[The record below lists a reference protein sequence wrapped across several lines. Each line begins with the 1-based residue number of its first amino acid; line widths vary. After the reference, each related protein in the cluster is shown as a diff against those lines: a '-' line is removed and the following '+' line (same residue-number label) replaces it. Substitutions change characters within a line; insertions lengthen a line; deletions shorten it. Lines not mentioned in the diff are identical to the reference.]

1 MTAPSMHTPVDGT
14 PTTIV
19 GIDALILGGDGRP
32 MPLGGLARGR
42 FSVHPDLPDHPPA
55 PEDEQ
60 VTATPTSTACT
71 CSTGPDLPSGWDRL
85 WEPRAAA
92 GACWHT
98 TPEEPQRASDQLP
111 PERPADR
118 VREMLAGGADLDG
131 VLRAGL
137 TPAEICAHVDAST
150 IRRLVPQLD
159 ASGAADVARLLGDP
173 RVVRMLDET
182 WRDPPDGHRAL
193 AGTQDS

>member
-1 MTAPSMHTPVDGT
+1 
-14 PTTIV
+14 
-19 GIDALILGGDGRP
+19 
-32 MPLGGLARGR
+32 MPLGGLVRGR

-60 VTATPTSTACT
+60 GYGDPYLNRMHLLDGPGSAERVGPAGGNPDRPPAPAGTP
-71 CSTGPDLPSGWDRL
+71 P
-85 WEPRAAA
+85 
-92 GACWHT
+92 H
-98 TPEEPQRASDQLP
+98 EEPQRASDQLP

-193 AGTQDS
+193 AGTLLGQLTQRPDLARMIRRRLNWPTR